1 MKVLEDIKDPDI
13 RGSWPAM
20 LRAAREARK
29 LAIRTGTPLY
39 VWRDGRV
46 VDALAP
52 RPRKRSSAK

>member
-1 MKVLEDIKDPDI
+1 MKTLKNHPDPDI

-52 RPRKRSSAK
+52 RRRGRTASA